1 VFLGQPSDT
10 KPTVVG
16 LFEIER
22 LFISNRVSYLSFVSY
37 GHFPKKIFCKKIFN
51 FIEKMFLPPIKEAL
65 KQRNNDRTNHRE
77 WG

>member
-1 VFLGQPSDT
+1 
-10 KPTVVG
+10 
-16 LFEIER
+16 

-65 KQRNNDRTNHRE
+65 KQ
-77 WG
+77 